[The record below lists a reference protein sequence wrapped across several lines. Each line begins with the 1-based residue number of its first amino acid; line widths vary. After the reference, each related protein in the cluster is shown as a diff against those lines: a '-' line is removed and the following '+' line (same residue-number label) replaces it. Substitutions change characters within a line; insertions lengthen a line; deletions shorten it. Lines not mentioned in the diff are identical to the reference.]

1 MKSEMSEFTRKLA
14 SVIVPL
20 KVKEERA
27 AIQAAK
33 ARIVEELS
41 DHHRIFGAELKIE
54 KPAVARTTPRRAVG
68 VLIVDYGNKRNFE
81 VLVDGTGK
89 VVRVM
94 DLQGAQPAYLDEEI
108 TDARQIA
115 ERDGR
120 VSRYAKM
127 RRSFVSAFGPERTSD
142 NARRIGLRYAVVE
155 RNGVSRVMA
164 HAIVDLSTSKLVQ
177 FDETPA
183 ESDSER

>member
-14 SVIVPL
+14 PVIAPL
-20 KVKEERA
+20 KAKEERA
-27 AIQAAK
+27 AIHVAK
-33 ARIVEELS
+33 ARVAEELS
-41 DHHRIFGAELKIE
+41 DHHRIFGAELRIE
-54 KPAVARTTPRRAVG
+54 KPSDARTPPRRAIG

-81 VLVDGTGK
+81 ILVDGSGK
-89 VVRVM
+89 VVRVI

-115 ERDGR
+115 ERDRR
-120 VSRYAKM
+120 VARYAKM

-164 HAIVDLSTSKLVQ
+164 HAIVDLSTGTLVQ
-177 FDETPA
+177 FDETPT